1 METKKQTALNIIIE
15 NFNLLSDNDFKTW
28 FLNSMD
34 KLEAMEKEQIKNAWV
49 NAWQE
54 SFIEPLDYQFYEPE
68 AEQYYNE
75 TYGGEK

>member
-1 METKKQTALNIIIE
+1 MESKPTAVQWLRANLRSLFVDDSGHYQKLFAQAIE
-15 NFNLLSDNDFKTW
+15 
-28 FLNSMD
+28 
-34 KLEAMEKEQIKNAWV
+34 MEKQQIKDAWV

-75 TYGGEK
+75 TYGM